1 MEVDI
6 AGVLAQFAMAL
17 VVYAL
22 LNKQLDY
29 LTKRVAK
36 LEEELEKTDT
46 AHKDDLRKWAGI
58 NQGAVGVEE
67 DTRRIRLAADKQRQI
82 REAWERRQQLE
93 DEVERGDVGGAG

>member
-36 LEEELEKTDT
+36 LEEELEKTDN
-46 AHKDDLRKWAGI
+46 AHKEDLRRWAGI
-58 NQGAVGVEE
+58 NQGAVGLDPD
-67 DTRRIRLAADKQRQI
+67 DTRRVAASVDRRRL
-82 REAWERRQQLE
+82 REAEEKRRRLE
-93 DEVERGDVGGAG
+93 DEDLASSD